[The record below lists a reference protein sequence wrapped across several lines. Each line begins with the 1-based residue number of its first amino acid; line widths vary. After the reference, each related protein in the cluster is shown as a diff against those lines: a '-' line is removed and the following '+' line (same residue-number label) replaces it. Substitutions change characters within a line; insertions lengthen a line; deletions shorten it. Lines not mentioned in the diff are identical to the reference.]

1 VTDDR
6 HLFWVR
12 REGWDYGGQAYYAA
26 RYKGYKILQNS
37 AYEPLEFFN
46 IAEDELEKAPLNSEG
61 SEVYRKLR
69 MALQEH
75 IKKSG
80 AIPWQKN

>member
-1 VTDDR
+1 MTDDR

-46 IAEDELEKAPLNSEG
+46 IAEDELEKAPLNSEN
-61 SEVYRKLR
+61 SKVYRKLR